1 MNARIQLDSYLARAR
16 RRLQWIMATQG
27 LALLAGSL
35 LILTLLSALALGRL
49 GFADPV
55 VLAAR
60 VLLAAAVAAVTT
72 WSLLRLR
79 ALRREQG
86 ARQLERA
93 LPAQGGRVATYLQE
107 SAKQG
112 KASVLLDLLAEDA
125 QRVADQA
132 PVAQVIPARRLWV
145 PALAA
150 GLCVA
155 ALLGSLQL
163 GGLLGEASRHLWLG
177 RLPPATS
184 IAAAAGG
191 IAVRPGNTTVRRNQ
205 DLDIGALV
213 ASRGSD
219 VTVHVKFDGGGE
231 WEVAP
236 MQADGKG
243 GYAFTLFAVRDA
255 AKYYVTAGALRSS
268 EHRIDVVD
276 LPQIQSLR
284 LTYDY
289 PSWTGLSRRTEES
302 GGDIRAVDGT
312 RVGVEVVTD
321 KPLQG
326 PLLVINGSEAGL
338 SQSGATS
345 RGSIAVKQPGH
356 YRIATRFGDEIVPL
370 TQDYLIEVVV
380 DEKPTVEISKPGRDY
395 QATNIEEVPVNVR
408 ARDDFR
414 LEALELHYSVNGGD
428 WRSEKLAAG
437 SPDIQAAALLR
448 LEEMQQKGPR
458 GESPLLVPGDL
469 VSYYALAKD
478 HGSSAQTD
486 LFLIQ
491 VQPFERRFTQS
502 QANGGGGG
510 GGGGGDEEGEI
521 SKRQKEVLMATWN
534 LQRTREDAGDREA
547 ERVAD
552 NARMLAE
559 VQQTLADQARTL
571 VERAKARA
579 LTGQDENVNNFV
591 KSLEEAGKAMVPAAK
606 NLNDQELKAAI
617 QNEQQALQHLLRA
630 ESAFRDI
637 QVAMQ
642 SPGGGGGGGGAQ
654 AGRDVSEMTELEL
667 DLEKNQYET
676 EPQMSAQQQGKAE
689 DETLRKLRELA
700 RRQEQLARE
709 AERRNTPAEAQRW
722 QQEQL
727 KREAEQLRQQLE
739 QMAQQR
745 GQQQGGS
752 QSQQGGS
759 QSQQGSQ
766 NGQQSASAASAAEA
780 ARQVA
785 DALQQMQQAQARGD
799 KQAANRASEQL
810 NRAREQ
816 LERGRQQA
824 DQERFSNLSEA
835 ARDLADRQARS
846 ERELRAAIGNR
857 PPPSIASPRPQSES
871 GMSFEQMERLSAA
884 KRQMQADLEKLQQQ
898 IDTTRRQAQQDAPR
912 ASERLAQASQDLQE
926 ADTSGSLSRSARDI
940 ERGRGVQAATREAV
954 IAESL
959 QKLQQSLDQAAE
971 SAAAESGSQRK
982 QGREADAGDLL
993 AELGDLRRA
1002 LERARQQGVAQN
1014 QSGSGD
1020 AGTRSPNAQEGQAG
1034 QDGGKAGQQGQGGQ
1048 GQAGQG
1054 GNQPGQQGGATGGA
1068 DGGVGDFGRIGGGR
1082 DGGGNGG
1089 RFIGG
1094 RVPLLSGGERQALRA
1109 QTQLSGQRLQQLREQ
1124 LQNGTLAEADVTALN
1139 ELSQRL
1145 RRTGADPM
1153 ATEYQRMVTL
1163 VNQLELA
1170 ALRSQQAKNED
1181 KATRTA
1187 DSVDDSRRYRDNV
1200 AEYYRRLGVPND
1212 R

>member
-1 MNARIQLDSYLARAR
+1 MNARIQLDSYLAQAR
-16 RRLQWIMATQG
+16 RRLQWILATQG
-27 LALLAGSL
+27 LALLAGAL
-35 LILTLLSALALGRL
+35 LILTLLTALALGRF
-49 GFADPV
+49 GFADSA

-60 VLLAAAVAAVTT
+60 LLLVSAVAAVVV
-72 WSLLRLR
+72 WLVLRMR
-79 ALRREQG
+79 ALRREDG
-86 ARQLERA
+86 ARQLESA
-93 LPAQGGRVATYLQE
+93 LPAQGGRIATYLQE
-107 SAKQG
+107 SAKQPG

-125 QRVADQA
+125 QRVAEQE

-155 ALLGSLQL
+155 ALVGTLQL
-163 GGLLGEASRHLWLG
+163 GGLFGEAAQHLWLG
-177 RLPPATS
+177 RLPPATT

-191 IAVRPGNTTVRRNQ
+191 IAVRPGDTTVRRNQ

-213 ASRGSD
+213 ANRGSD

-268 EHRIDVVD
+268 EHRIAVVD

-284 LTYDY
+284 LTYEY
-289 PSWTGLSRRTEES
+289 PSWTGLPRRTEES

-345 RGSIAVKQPGH
+345 RGNIAVKTPGH

-370 TQDYLIEVVV
+370 TQDYLIEVVA

-414 LEALELHYSVNGGD
+414 LEALELHYSVNGGE

-448 LEEMQQKGPR
+448 LEEMQQQGPR

-478 HGSSAQTD
+478 HASSAQTD

-510 GGGGGDEEGEI
+510 GGGGDEEGEI

-534 LQRTREDAGDREA
+534 LQRTRENAGDREA

-642 SPGGGGGGGGAQ
+642 SPGGGGGGGAQ
-654 AGRDVSEMTELEL
+654 AGRDVAEMTELEL

-689 DETLRKLRELA
+689 DE
-700 RRQEQLARE
+700 
-709 AERRNTPAEAQRW
+709 
-722 QQEQL
+722 
-727 KREAEQLRQQLE
+727 
-739 QMAQQR
+739 
-745 GQQQGGS
+745 
-752 QSQQGGS
+752 
-759 QSQQGSQ
+759 
-766 NGQQSASAASAAEA
+766 
-780 ARQVA
+780 
-785 DALQQMQQAQARGD
+785 
-799 KQAANRASEQL
+799 
-810 NRAREQ
+810 
-816 LERGRQQA
+816 
-824 DQERFSNLSEA
+824 
-835 ARDLADRQARS
+835 
-846 ERELRAAIGNR
+846 
-857 PPPSIASPRPQSES
+857 
-871 GMSFEQMERLSAA
+871 
-884 KRQMQADLEKLQQQ
+884 
-898 IDTTRRQAQQDAPR
+898 
-912 ASERLAQASQDLQE
+912 
-926 ADTSGSLSRSARDI
+926 
-940 ERGRGVQAATREAV
+940 
-954 IAESL
+954 
-959 QKLQQSLDQAAE
+959 
-971 SAAAESGSQRK
+971 
-982 QGREADAGDLL
+982 
-993 AELGDLRRA
+993 
-1002 LERARQQGVAQN
+1002 
-1014 QSGSGD
+1014 
-1020 AGTRSPNAQEGQAG
+1020 
-1034 QDGGKAGQQGQGGQ
+1034 
-1048 GQAGQG
+1048 
-1054 GNQPGQQGGATGGA
+1054 
-1068 DGGVGDFGRIGGGR
+1068 
-1082 DGGGNGG
+1082 
-1089 RFIGG
+1089 
-1094 RVPLLSGGERQALRA
+1094 
-1109 QTQLSGQRLQQLREQ
+1109 
-1124 LQNGTLAEADVTALN
+1124 
-1139 ELSQRL
+1139 
-1145 RRTGADPM
+1145 
-1153 ATEYQRMVTL
+1153 
-1163 VNQLELA
+1163 
-1170 ALRSQQAKNED
+1170 
-1181 KATRTA
+1181 
-1187 DSVDDSRRYRDNV
+1187 
-1200 AEYYRRLGVPND
+1200 
-1212 R
+1212 